1 MLPFSKYIDEVRP
14 KRLMTK
20 TDKLL
25 LNKLGKPISVDDV
38 HAVIDQL
45 KALFH
50 DRKHNPKTIRMS
62 VICNCK

>member
-1 MLPFSKYIDEVRP
+1 
-14 KRLMTK
+14 MTK